1 MTSDNGYTD
10 FELLPKL
17 REEEKRYHLYAER
30 HMYQKVKGILNFI
43 PFMES
48 VAWKLDAQ

>member
-1 MTSDNGYTD
+1 MQKDV
-10 FELLPKL
+10 
-17 REEEKRYHLYAER
+17 
-30 HMYQKVKGILNFI
+30 YQKVKGILNFI